1 MVDYNNLKHNNSSR
15 IVHNMFVVYTEKRN
29 LIKTVFYLRILFSAL
44 VQYLSK
50 YYQTQ

>member
-1 MVDYNNLKHNNSSR
+1 MFF
-15 IVHNMFVVYTEKRN
+15 VHTEKRN
-29 LIKTVFYLRILFSAL
+29 LVKTTVFYLRILFSAL